1 MYDHALDHEGSER
14 VVAPDVLPLSLRP
27 VFSNNAA
34 SIATNGTNHPDYE
47 VDWDDEVDLQNPK
60 NWPIWYK
67 GFTIF
72 AVSWS
77 TWCIVVYS
85 TSYTTGLAEMQTDF
99 HISSEPVVTLGV
111 TSYREFERAIESYNR
126 ESLICD
132 Q

>member
-1 MYDHALDHEGSER
+1 MYDHALGNEGSET

-27 VFSNNAA
+27 VYSNNAA

-47 VDWDDEVDLQNPK
+47 VDWDDEIDVQNPK

-99 HISSEPVVTLGV
+99 HISSEPIVTLGV
-111 TSYREFERAIESYNR
+111 TSYREFENTIESSNG
-126 ESLICD
+126 ESLTCD